1 MTNEIEIDIKVDLS
15 NVTLQETNLVS
26 VVQRAN

>member
-1 MTNEIEIDIKVDLS
+1 MTKEIEIDIKVDLS

>member
-1 MTNEIEIDIKVDLS
+1 MTKEIEIDIKVDLS
-15 NVTLQETNLVS
+15 NVTLQETNIVS